1 MQHTKAF
8 RRSTL
13 QVGFTLIEV
22 MITVAIV
29 AILAAVAMPA
39 YTDYI
44 TRGHIP
50 EATAGL
56 SERQVRMEQFFQD
69 NRTYANALPCAS
81 FAAKHFT
88 FSCDSATATAFA
100 LVATGTGPMAGFKY
114 SVDQSG
120 AKKTEAVPTGW
131 DLPSPNDCWV
141 TKKGGVC

>member
-1 MQHTKAF
+1 MQHLQPTRLPAL
-8 RRSTL
+8 RS
-13 QVGFTLIEV
+13 GFTLIEV

-29 AILAAVAMPA
+29 GILAAVAMPA

-44 TRGHIP
+44 TRGRIP

-69 NRTYANALPCAS
+69 NRTYVSALPCAS
-81 FAAKHFT
+81 FTAKHFT

-100 LVATGTGPMAGFKY
+100 LVATGTGTMAGFKY

-131 DLPSPNDCWV
+131 SLPTPNDCWV